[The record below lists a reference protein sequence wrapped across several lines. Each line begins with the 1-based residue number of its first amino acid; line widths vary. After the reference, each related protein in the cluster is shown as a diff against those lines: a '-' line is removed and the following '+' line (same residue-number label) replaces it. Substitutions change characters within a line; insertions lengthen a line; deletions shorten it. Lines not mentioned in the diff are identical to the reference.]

1 MSIQS
6 SRFLGQQVINSFN
19 IFIDS
24 EKSSVVGDKQSKGD
38 DIHLHLEGNSI
49 EAGDGEFIRIS
60 LLNFNMFNTLY
71 NIDKNS
77 SQFTIKGTH
86 NTNSIDKT
94 LSIPRKNYNNFKD
107 IAEAF
112 GNAII
117 THLDVSAGG
126 GWTMSAKPEEA
137 NVGQTSDRLLEIDIS
152 NASNA
157 ITNFEIVLELDSYI
171 IFGGNR
177 IDPGSNIK
185 SLKITSTNSNK
196 NIKIQGYYPMTR
208 TADPYIYIRS
218 SNVQNG
224 LETSV
229 LSNDQ
234 GNFNADIIS
243 SNILGRVFKDVE
255 FITYDSPTGEEYFM
269 NLQQK
274 KLSNLKLTLTDS
286 KGRRLGRTGG
296 ERYKNTGAGLISNNE
311 FESDY
316 QNTQGNLFFT
326 AVLKVDIVKWKSQH
340 YLETPE
346 LPPPLPARQAQ
357 SVLTWADYGMPKL

>member
-6 SRFLGQQVINSFN
+6 SRFLGQQVINSYN
-19 IFIDS
+19 IFVDS
-24 EKSSVVGDKQSKGD
+24 EKSSLVGDKQSKGD
-38 DIHLHLEGNSI
+38 DVHIHLEGHSI

-60 LLNFNMFNTLY
+60 LMNFNMFNTLY

-77 SQFTIKGTH
+77 SQFTLKGTY
-86 NTNSIDKT
+86 NSGSIDAL
-94 LSIPRKNYNNFKD
+94 LSIPRKNYANFKD
-107 IAEAF
+107 IALAF
-112 GNAII
+112 ANAIK

-126 GWTMSAKPEEA
+126 GWTISAKPSDQH
-137 NVGQTSDRLLEIDIS
+137 VGDTSDRLLEIDIS

-157 ITNFEIVLELDSYI
+157 VADFDIELKLDSYI

-177 IDPGSNIK
+177 IDSGSSNIK
-185 SLKITSTNSNK
+185 SLKITRPNNDNK
-196 NIKIQGYYPMTR
+196 SFKIQGFYPMTR
-208 TADPYIYIRS
+208 MADPYVYLRS

-234 GNFNADIIS
+234 GHFNADIIS
-243 SNILGRVFKDVE
+243 SNILGRIFKDVE
-255 FITYDSPTGEEYFM
+255 FITYNSSTGDEYFM

-296 ERYKNTGAGLISNNE
+296 ERYIDTGAGLLDSNGD
-311 FESDY
+311 FEGKH
-316 QNTQGNLFFT
+316 QNTQ
-326 AVLKVDIVKWKSQH
+326 
-340 YLETPE
+340 
-346 LPPPLPARQAQ
+346 PA
-357 SVLTWADYGMPKL
+357 KKNIN